1 MRERA
6 VKNKNSYPI
15 IDFPTELNEINKN
28 IAHDK
33 YFNYRFSPT
42 QYSFDCQIKSYFC
55 FFWGKVFVTFEV
67 SQQPS
72 FKRTDPLLLLLC
84 VGRQKDH
91 RSPRKRQNPL
101 GNYFTAAYEEE
112 LIRAEALETTNLNT
126 SGSSLTED

>member
-55 FFWGKVFVTFEV
+55 FFWGKNNTIL
-67 SQQPS
+67 S
-72 FKRTDPLLLLLC
+72 FLAFLSIAIANARI
-84 VGRQKDH
+84 
-91 RSPRKRQNPL
+91 S
-101 GNYFTAAYEEE
+101 
-112 LIRAEALETTNLNT
+112 I
-126 SGSSLTED
+126 